1 MATQIT
7 NYQCPACTGPLH
19 FVGESGRLE
28 CDYCGSSFDIAEIE
42 AFYAEKEA
50 KAAEAAQKREET
62 EAAQKSA
69 EAEEQQT
76 AADGSDWDSSGL
88 SEDWGADAAD
98 MKAYCCP
105 SCGAELLCDATT
117 AATSCPY
124 CGNPSVLPGQFSGI
138 LKPDFVLPFKL
149 SKEDAIK
156 ALKKH
161 YLKKPLLPS
170 TFSKANHLEEIKGV
184 YVPFWMYDGEA
195 SGSAQ
200 FHATTIHT
208 YTSGDYEITETSHYD
223 VQRAGSIAFEKI
235 PVDASSKM
243 PDDYMDSIEPFDYAD
258 LKPFSTAYLPG
269 FLADK
274 YDVTAEA
281 SIDRANKRV
290 KRSTEDTFAGTV
302 QGYTTVTTEYSS
314 VQFRGGKARY
324 ALYPVWL
331 LNTTWNGNKYTFAMN
346 GQTGKFVGDLPV
358 DKAAA
363 SRWTLLLA
371 AVFTAVTYGGAWL
384 LHLIGLF

>member
-7 NYQCPACTGPLH
+7 NYQCPACMGPLH
-19 FVGESGRLE
+19 FTGESGRLE
-28 CDYCGSSFDIAEIE
+28 CDYCGSSFNTTEIE
-42 AFYAEKEA
+42 ALYGEKEA
-50 KAAEAAQKREET
+50 NAAEATQNA
-62 EAAQKSA
+62 A
-69 EAEEQQT
+69 EAEQ
-76 AADGSDWDSSGL
+76 AIADGSDWDTSGL
-88 SEDWGADAAD
+88 SEDWGVDAAD

-124 CGNPSVLPGQFSGI
+124 CGNPSVIPGQFTGI

-170 TFSKANHLEEIKGV
+170 AFSKANHMEQIKGV

-195 SGSAQ
+195 SGSVR
-200 FHATTIHT
+200 FHATTVHK

-223 VQRAGSIAFEKI
+223 VRRAGSIAFEKI

-243 PDDYMDSIEPFDYAD
+243 PDDYMDSIEPYDYTE

-274 YDVTAEA
+274 YDVSVED
-281 SIDRANKRV
+281 SRDRANR
-290 KRSTEDTFAGTV
+290 RCAGSLV
-302 QGYTTVTTEYSS
+302 NALEKTVTGYASCNETARSI
-314 VQFRGGKARY
+314 QLKRGKVHY
-324 ALYPVWL
+324 ALLPVWI
-331 LNTTWNGNKYTFAMN
+331 LNTRWEGKDFLFAMN
-346 GQTGKFVGDLPV
+346 GQTGKLVGNLPV
-358 DKAAA
+358 STK
-363 SRWTLLLA
+363 R
-371 AVFTAVTYGGAWL
+371 V
-384 LHLIGLF
+384 IGLFAAIAALFVAISVTAILLMAR